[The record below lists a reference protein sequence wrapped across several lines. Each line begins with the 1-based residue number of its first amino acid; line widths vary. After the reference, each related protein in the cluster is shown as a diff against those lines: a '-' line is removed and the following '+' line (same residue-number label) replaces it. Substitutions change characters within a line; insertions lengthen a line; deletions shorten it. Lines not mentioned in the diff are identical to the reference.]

1 MCLHPETNVSLCLAS
16 PALLLP
22 PVPARSPPVERLPVQ
37 LFGTFSGV
45 HSRINIFGSGRP
57 VAHDMHL
64 VPYDSLVCTFRRV
77 C

>member
-37 LFGTFSGV
+37 LFGTEPDV
-45 HSRINIFGSGRP
+45 HSRIIYPGVGVQLGVKKSTILPAVFG
-57 VAHDMHL
+57 
-64 VPYDSLVCTFRRV
+64 
-77 C
+77 

>member
-37 LFGTFSGV
+37 LFDTEPDV
-45 HSRINIFGSGRP
+45 HSRIIYPGVGVQLGVENVTILPAVFG
-57 VAHDMHL
+57 
-64 VPYDSLVCTFRRV
+64 
-77 C
+77 

>member
-37 LFGTFSGV
+37 LFDTFSGV
-45 HSRINIFGSGRP
+45 HSRIIYPGVGVQLGVENVTILPAVFG
-57 VAHDMHL
+57 
-64 VPYDSLVCTFRRV
+64 
-77 C
+77 